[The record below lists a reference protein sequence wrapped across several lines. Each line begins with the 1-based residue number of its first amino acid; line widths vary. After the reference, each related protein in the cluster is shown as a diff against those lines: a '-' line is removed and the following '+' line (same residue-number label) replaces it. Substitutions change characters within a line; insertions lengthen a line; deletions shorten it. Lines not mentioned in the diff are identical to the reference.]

1 MLATVKGD
9 VHDIGKNIVKTLL
22 GNYGFQVNDLG
33 RDVPPESIVEAVK
46 TDGAQLCG
54 LSALMTTTVP
64 NMQSAID
71 LLRAD
76 CPDCKII
83 VGGAVLTREYAEQM
97 GADAYGRDA
106 MATVRFAEYLE
117 SKL

>member
-1 MLATVKGD
+1 
-9 VHDIGKNIVKTLL
+9 
-22 GNYGFQVNDLG
+22 
-33 RDVPPESIVEAVK
+33 
-46 TDGAQLCG
+46 
-54 LSALMTTTVP
+54 MTTTVP

-71 LLRAD
+71 LLRSD

-106 MATVRFAEYLE
+106 MATVRFAEVPFVIEYFFFILAPALKQFVNRNAE
-117 SKL
+117 